1 MQISQRIQ
9 TMRLSP
15 IRKLVPFA
23 EEAVKKGN
31 KVYYLNI
38 GQPDLPTPPSFMDAI
53 RAFDPTVV
61 KYSHSRGEMRLLEAI
76 RAYYEGDGLHYTTD
90 EILVT
95 SGGSEALTMLM
106 KAIGNP
112 GDEVLIPE
120 PGYANT
126 MNFILES
133 SLSPVAIPTELAKG
147 YALPGKDVIRA
158 LVTKKTKAIV
168 ITNPNNPSGVVYT
181 KAELEGILAIARECG
196 LFVICDEVYRKMTFD
211 HVTQVSIGSLEGADQ
226 HVAIVDSVS
235 KRYSACGARIGCVL
249 TKNKDLMASLMKI
262 AMTRLSVS
270 TLDQI
275 GASALYALDAKY
287 VESVRVEYENRR
299 NAIVNA
305 VKGSSLIEAFVPKGA
320 IYVLLSLKTIDDA
333 EPFAKWLLTDFA
345 LDKETVFVTPA
356 KDFYLTP
363 NTGCNQV
370 RLSLVYDAKTLE
382 RAMKILTYGI
392 DQYRSRVKH
401 SNT

>member
-15 IRKLVPFA
+15 IRKLVPYA
-23 EEAVKKGN
+23 EEAVRKGN
-31 KVYYLNI
+31 IVLYLNI
-38 GQPDLPTPPSFMDAI
+38 GQPDLPTHPSFMDAI
-53 RAFDPTVV
+53 RAYNPTVV
-61 KYSHSRGEMRLLEAI
+61 KYSHSRGEMRLLQAI
-76 RAYYEGDGLHYTTD
+76 QAYYEADGLHYTTD

-106 KAIGNP
+106 RAVGNP

-133 SLSPVAIPTELAKG
+133 SLVPVAIPTELSKG
-147 YALPGKDVIRA
+147 YALPSREVIRS

-181 KAELEGILAIARECG
+181 KAELEGILAIARECD

-211 HVTQVSIGSLEGADQ
+211 HVSQVSIGSLEGADQ

-275 GASALYALDAKY
+275 GASALYQLDADY

-320 IYVLLSLKTIDDA
+320 IYTLLTLKTIEDA

-382 RAMKILTYGI
+382 RAMRILNLGI
-392 DQYRSRVKH
+392 VEYTRH
-401 SNT
+401 H

>member
-1 MQISQRIQ
+1 
-9 TMRLSP
+9 
-15 IRKLVPFA
+15 VPYA
-23 EEAVKKGN
+23 EEAVRKGN
-31 KVYYLNI
+31 KVLYLNI
-38 GQPDLPTPPSFMDAI
+38 GQPDLPTPPNFMDAI
-53 RAFDPTVV
+53 RAFNPAVV
-61 KYSHSRGEMRLLEAI
+61 KYSHSRGEMSLLKAI
-76 RAYYEGDGLHYTTD
+76 QAYYESDGLSYGTE

-106 KAIGNP
+106 KAVGNP

-133 SLSPVAIPTELAKG
+133 SLVPVPIPTEIAKG
-147 YALPGKDVIRA
+147 YALPSKEFIA
-158 LVTKKTKAIV
+158 TLVTKKTKAIV
-168 ITNPNNPSGVVYT
+168 ITNPNNPSGVVYS
-181 KAELEGILAIARECG
+181 KAELEGILSVAVEHD

-211 HVTQVSIGSLEGADQ
+211 GVTQVSIGSLKDADQ

-249 TKNKDLMASLMKI
+249 TKNKELMSSLMKI

-275 GASALYALDAKY
+275 GASALYALDAHY
-287 VESVRVEYENRR
+287 VETVRVEYENRR
-299 NAIVNA
+299 NAILES

-320 IYVLLSLKTIDDA
+320 IYVLLTLKTIEDA

-345 LDKETVFVTPA
+345 VDQETVFVTPA

-363 NTGCNQV
+363 NVGCNQV

-382 RAMKILTYGI
+382 RAMRILNQGI
-392 DQYRSRVKH
+392 QVYTSL
-401 SNT
+401 N

>member
-1 MQISQRIQ
+1 MQISQRLQ
-9 TMRLSP
+9 DMRLSP
-15 IRKLVPFA
+15 IRKLVPYA
-23 EEAVKKGN
+23 EEAVKKGI
-31 KVYYLNI
+31 KVLYLNI
-38 GQPDLPTPPSFMDAI
+38 GQPDLPTPPSFMNAI
-53 RAFDPTVV
+53 REYNPTVV
-61 KYSHSRGEMRLLEAI
+61 KYSHSRGEMTLLKAI
-76 RAYYEGDGLHYTTD
+76 QAYYAKDGLTYGTD
-90 EILVT
+90 QILVT
-95 SGGSEALTMLM
+95 SGGSEALTMLF
-106 KAIGNP
+106 KAVANP

-133 SLSPVAIPTELAKG
+133 SLKPVAIPTDLLKG
-147 YALPGKDVIRA
+147 YMLPGKEVIET
-158 LVTKKTKAIV
+158 LITQKTKAIV

-181 KAELEGILAIARECG
+181 KAELEGILELARDHG
-196 LFVICDEVYRKMTFD
+196 LYVICDEVYRKMTYD
-211 HVTQVSIGSLEGADQ
+211 GVTQVSIGSLPYADE

-275 GASALYALDAKY
+275 GASALYQLDADY
-287 VESVRVEYENRR
+287 VEGVRVEYENRR
-299 NAIVNA
+299 NAILNA

-320 IYVLLSLKTIDDA
+320 IYVLLSLKTIQDA
-333 EPFAKWLLTDFA
+333 EVFAKWLLTDFSHEG
-345 LDKETVFVTPA
+345 ETVFVTPA

-370 RLSLVYDAKTLE
+370 RLSLVYDANTLG
-382 RAMKILTYGI
+382 RAMTILNKGIETYSI
-392 DQYRSRVKH
+392 KK
-401 SNT
+401 